1 MKYVCELCGCV
12 YDEEV
17 GNMKAGIQPGT
28 KFSDLPEDYEC
39 PGCGYQKEALNP
51 VLPRKMSQD
60 TDR

>member
-51 VLPRKMSQD
+51 VLPKKMSQD